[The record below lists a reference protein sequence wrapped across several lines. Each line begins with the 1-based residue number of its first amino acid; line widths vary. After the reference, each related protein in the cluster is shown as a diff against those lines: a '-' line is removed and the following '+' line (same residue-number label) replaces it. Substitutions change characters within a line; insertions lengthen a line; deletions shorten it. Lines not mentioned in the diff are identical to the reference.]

1 MDLSSPSKDPL
12 ATTSGLHRLRTR
24 AKEVADRARRIADPH
39 RLDRARGDVAEPSVY
54 HYLDD
59 YNHDRP
65 QGRLTTRGR
74 IPADISTALPR

>member
-1 MDLSSPSKDPL
+1 VL
-12 ATTSGLHRLRTR
+12 ATRLR
-24 AKEVADRARRIADPH
+24 
-39 RLDRARGDVAEPSVY
+39 RLLHVRLPGLKRDLNR
-54 HYLDD
+54 YLDD